1 MTAQPPDRQYIRS
14 PFHAPA
20 LMINRTVLKFPLAV
34 ALAVAALPSAMAQN
48 KACVNQLN
56 GRDCKEGFMNTITTA
71 VPFLM
76 ISVDSRAGGMGDAGV
91 AVSPDANSI
100 HWNPSKLAFA
110 EKAGEFSISYSPWLR
125 KLVPDMSLAYVTGYK
140 KLANDRSAIGGS
152 LRYFNLGSITFTDIN
167 GSTIREFKPAE
178 FALDVAFAQKFSDH
192 FSGGIAIRY
201 INSNLTGGI
210 SVQGATSKAGQSVAA
225 DVSFFYQKA
234 DMQLGEKDATFAFG
248 LNVSNVGAKMSYTSS
263 ANKDFIP
270 INLRLGPAFTVD
282 LDDYNSLTANL
293 DVNKLLVP
301 TPPVYD
307 PKGTK
312 DPQTNET
319 LVISGRSPNVGVADG
334 IFGSFSDAPGVVIFN
349 EDSTSYT
356 ILEGSKGREEWQEIN
371 FAGGLEYWYAKQFAF
386 RAGYF
391 HEHYNKGNRQY
402 FTVGLGLR
410 YSKFALDMSY
420 LIASQQRSPL
430 ANTLRFTLGFIFDG
444 KAGKKKKAE

>member
-1 MTAQPPDRQYIRS
+1 M
-14 PFHAPA
+14 
-20 LMINRTVLKFPLAV
+20 RTRPLPLLLTPVLSVGLFSQA
-34 ALAVAALPSAMAQN
+34 SAQN

-91 AVSPDANSI
+91 AASPDANSI

-110 EKAGEFSISYSPWLR
+110 EKDGEFSISYSPWLR
-125 KLVPDMSLAYVTGYK
+125 KLVPDMSLAYVAGYK
-140 KLANDRSAIGGS
+140 KLSNGRSAIGSS

-178 FALDVAFAQKFSDH
+178 FAIDVAFAQKFSER
-192 FSGGIAIRY
+192 FSGGLAIRY

-210 SVQGATSKAGQSVAA
+210 SVQGANSKAGQSVAA
-225 DVSFFYQKA
+225 DVSFFYTNPEL
-234 DMQLGEKDATFAFG
+234 QLGDKTGTLSFG
-248 LNVSNVGAKMSYTSS
+248 LNVSNIGAKMSYTSS

-282 LDDYNSLTANL
+282 LDKYNSITVLL
-293 DVNKLLVP
+293 DANKLLVP

-307 PKGTK
+307 PKGAI
-312 DPQTNET
+312 DPVTGERQ
-319 LVISGRSPNVGVADG
+319 VISGRSPNVGVAEG
-334 IFGSFSDAPGVVIFN
+334 IFGSFTDAPGVVIWN
-349 EDSTSYT
+349 ADSTSYT
-356 ILEGSKGREEWQEIN
+356 ILPGSKRREELQEIN
-371 FAGGLEYWYAKQFAF
+371 LAGGFEYWYDKQFAF

-391 HEHYNKGNRQY
+391 HEHFNKGNRQY

-420 LIASQQRSPL
+420 LIANQQRSPL
-430 ANTLRFTLGFIFDG
+430 ANTLRFTLGFMFDG
-444 KAGKKKKAE
+444 KSGKKKPE